1 MNTTD
6 ETVDLYY
13 AAERGDFREL
23 GRVRARR
30 TETGRRETA
39 LCLLIPLVALGGGG
53 TKSGATGVELAV
65 LAGVGLLIGIG
76 VRLGVFLSGARRQY
90 ARVAGGGEW
99 QCTLSDGGLTYRMPD
114 GTSLPYSWDRV
125 SGWSETRSLFVFRHP
140 GTDLLGFLP
149 KRGAL
154 TSEDLDRARKIVAR
168 NAPPL

>member
-1 MNTTD
+1 M
-6 ETVDLYY
+6 
-13 AAERGDFREL
+13 
-23 GRVRARR
+23 
-30 TETGRRETA
+30 
-39 LCLLIPLVALGGGG
+39 
-53 TKSGATGVELAV
+53 